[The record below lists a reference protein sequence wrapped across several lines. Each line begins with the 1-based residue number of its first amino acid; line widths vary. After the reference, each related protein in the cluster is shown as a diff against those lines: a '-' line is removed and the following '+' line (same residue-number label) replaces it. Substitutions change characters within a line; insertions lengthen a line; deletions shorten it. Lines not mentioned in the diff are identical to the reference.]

1 MPSTVNL
8 MSVEVIGSRGEPT
21 VVILLNG
28 HIVNLLSKF
37 CLENRV

>member
-1 MPSTVNL
+1 MPSTVNP

-28 HIVNLLSKF
+28 HTVNLLSKF
-37 CLENRV
+37 CLKNRV